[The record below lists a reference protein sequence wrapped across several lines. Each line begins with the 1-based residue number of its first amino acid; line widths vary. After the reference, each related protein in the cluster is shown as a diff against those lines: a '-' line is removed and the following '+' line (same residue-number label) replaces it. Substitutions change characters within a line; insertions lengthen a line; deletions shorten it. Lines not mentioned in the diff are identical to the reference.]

1 DDTQIFFGEMTFNGS
16 KNLFIYSPEEKKLN
30 KLNFIENS
38 GRYILSSVADSVDIN
53 YYFIK
58 NMSMR
63 NYHLVYTD
71 KKSGCISIRKIG

>member
-1 DDTQIFFGEMTFNGS
+1 MIFNGS

-30 KLNFIENS
+30 KLDFIESS
-38 GRYILSSVADSVDIN
+38 GRCILSSVADSVDIS

-71 KKSGCISIRKIG
+71 EKSGCISIRKIG